1 MPTLDDAPITPKL
14 LGGEDLTAAAA
25 TDEKNISKED
35 LEHEVRAL
43 EHKLLHYE
51 TKSSKYHE
59 LVDRLTD
66 ARNRLHALDV

>member
-35 LEHEVRAL
+35 LVQVYDKSKRVAKTITVDEFAKAL
-43 EHKLLHYE
+43 GITL
-51 TKSSKYHE
+51 
-59 LVDRLTD
+59 
-66 ARNRLHALDV
+66 A